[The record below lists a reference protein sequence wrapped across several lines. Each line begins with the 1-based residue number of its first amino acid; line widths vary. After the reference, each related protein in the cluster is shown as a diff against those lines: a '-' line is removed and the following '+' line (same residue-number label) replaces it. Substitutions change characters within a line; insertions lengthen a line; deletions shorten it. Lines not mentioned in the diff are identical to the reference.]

1 MNVYDS
7 DPDVSS
13 SQEREDPAL
22 ENSRLRQRIAEL
34 EACEE
39 KQRQTEERCRNLEE
53 QLNYFIEAGELG
65 AWQLDLI
72 TGTAWRSLRHDNIFG
87 YESLLPEWTY
97 DMFLEHVLPEDRGEV
112 DRKHRHA
119 VATSSIWEFECRIRR
134 TDGSQ
139 RWIWAHGKPVCNERN
154 EPVKMYGMVRDITKH
169 KDAEERAR
177 EIYQLYRVI
186 FENSEDGLMLT
197 APDGQILDS
206 NPAASRIL
214 GYSREEITAI
224 GRNGVLDTTD
234 PRLGSYLEQR
244 KRDGFATGE
253 LTLSSKDGRKIPIE
267 VSSRIFLNEKG
278 ESRTSMIFRDI
289 SRRLETEMELKQ
301 HRDHLEELVAE
312 RTMQLEESHQTL
324 KALMEYIP
332 EGITIARAPDVNI
345 TMMSRFGQE
354 LTGRPIEP
362 YKEAPFSEHPA
373 IWDGLRGDGVTPASP
388 EELPLARAVLKGE
401 ISIDEE
407 WAMRKPDGK
416 ALIMLCNAGPI
427 CSEEGKILGGIIAW
441 RDITERKRMET
452 ALREEIEERTLLS
465 EILVKKNEELD
476 RQTRDLQQSN
486 KELELFAYTA
496 SHDLREPL
504 RKFTVFAD
512 RLRIHSG
519 PKLDDKGLDYLARME
534 NAAHRMT
541 QLLDGL
547 LELSRVTTRAGA
559 YGRVDLSKV
568 IEEVQSDLEVRLQET
583 GAVIEAGPLP
593 VIEADPLNMQ
603 QLFQNLISNAVKFC
617 TKPPRIVITSRPL
630 DYLHEITI
638 QDNGIGF
645 EEKYLDVIFKPFQQL
660 HERGTYEG
668 IGMGL
673 AICQRIVSRHHGTI
687 TAKSTPGEGSAFIFT
702 LPGRQGGSGTSQR

>member
-1 MNVYDS
+1 MNAFDS
-7 DPDVSS
+7 DPDDSS
-13 SQEREDPAL
+13 SQVGDDPAL

-34 EACEE
+34 EAHEE
-39 KQRQTEERCRNLEE
+39 KQRQTEESCRNLKE

-65 AWQLDLI
+65 AWELDLI
-72 TGTAWRSLRHDNIFG
+72 TGTAWRSLRHDMIFG
-87 YESLLPEWTY
+87 YQSLLPEWTY

-119 VATSSIWEFECRIRR
+119 LATSSIWEFECRIRR
-134 TDGSQ
+134 IDGSH
-139 RWIWAHGKPVCNERN
+139 RWIWAQGKPVCNDRN
-154 EPVKMYGMVRDITKH
+154 EPVKMYGMVRDITKY
-169 KDAEERAR
+169 KDAEERVR

-197 APDGQILDS
+197 TPDGQILDS

-214 GYSREEITAI
+214 GYTREEITAI

-234 PRLGSYLEQR
+234 PRLDNYLEQR
-244 KRDGFATGE
+244 KRNGFATGE
-253 LTLSSKDGRKIPIE
+253 LTLKSKDGRKIPIE

-278 ESRTSMIFRDI
+278 ESRTSMVFRDI

-332 EGITIARAPDVNI
+332 EGITIARAPNAEI
-345 TMMSRFGQE
+345 TMMSKFGQE

-362 YKEAPFSEHPA
+362 HKDAPFSEHPV
-373 IWDGLRGDGVTPASP
+373 IWNGLRGDGVTPASP

-401 ISIDEE
+401 ISINEE
-407 WAMRKPDGK
+407 WAMRRPDGK
-416 ALIMLCNAGPI
+416 SLIMLCNAGPI
-427 CSEEGKILGGIIAW
+427 RSEEGKIMGGVIAW
-441 RDITERKRMET
+441 RDITERKKMET
-452 ALREEIEERTLLS
+452 ALREEIEERTLLA

-476 RQTRDLQQSN
+476 RQTRALQQSN

-519 PKLDDKGLDYLARME
+519 QKLDEKGLDYLARME

-547 LELSRVTTRAGA
+547 LELSLVTTRAGS
-559 YGRVDLSKV
+559 YGKVELSKV

-583 GAVIEAGPLP
+583 GAAIEADPLP

-630 DYLHEITI
+630 EHLHEITV

-645 EEKYLDVIFKPFQQL
+645 EEKYLDVIFRPFQQL
-660 HERGTYEG
+660 HERGAYEG
-668 IGMGL
+668 TGMGL

-687 TAKSTPGEGSAFIFT
+687 TAKSTPGEGSAFIVT
-702 LPGRQGGSGTSQR
+702 LPGRQGGSGTSQ